1 MADSPDLER
10 TMSPMELYE
19 KLTAQGDQVRALKTA
34 KADKVSTTE
43 LSKIFIC
50 LLTSLIPRTTYLT
63 NHFHYLWGPILNS
76 SIHIMK
82 LQSNS
87 LFLYTEQKCKWNTF
101 FWLFSWADPKVWDFF
116 MCVIVPC
123 RHQVN
128 CTDVIYV
135 AHSKMPFLKKKDLWT
150 RFLLLL
156 KFLWVIS
163 AKNVFVS

>member
-63 NHFHYLWGPILNS
+63 NHFHYLWCPILNS

-101 FWLFSWADPKVWDFF
+101 FGFFHELIQKSETFLCVSLCRADIRLIAQ
-116 MCVIVPC
+116 M
-123 RHQVN
+123 
-128 CTDVIYV
+128 
-135 AHSKMPFLKKKDLWT
+135 
-150 RFLLLL
+150 
-156 KFLWVIS
+156 
-163 AKNVFVS
+163 